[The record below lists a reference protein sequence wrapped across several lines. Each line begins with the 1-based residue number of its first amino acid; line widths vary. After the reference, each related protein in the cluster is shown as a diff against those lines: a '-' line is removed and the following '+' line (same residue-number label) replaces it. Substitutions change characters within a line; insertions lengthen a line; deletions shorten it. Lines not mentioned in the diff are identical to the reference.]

1 MENFTKEQLLDIENE
16 YDRMFKESRESYV
29 SGVKMVSLGDLIGGE
44 KGAAYADVFP
54 LVEDLSRLMTIQ
66 DMEVKGVA
74 LKARYKNYPPILNNE
89 NKFEFITLCAKPT
102 KFLAENPEFLEN
114 YAFISNYIDE
124 SIACEHIDHDLREVN
139 KEMAISGLLPQ
150 CFEMVGV
157 KNDKKMQKQY
167 LDFLAK
173 YSSMQNEY
181 ALASKKMFEAPTG
194 PANA

>member
-1 MENFTKEQLLDIENE
+1 MEKFTKEQLMNIENE
-16 YDRMFKESRESYV
+16 YDRMFKEARESYTA
-29 SGVKMVSLGDLIGGE
+29 GARNVSLGALLGDE

-54 LVEDLSRLMTIQ
+54 LTADLSTLATIQ
-66 DMEVKGVA
+66 DVGVKGVA

-89 NKFEFITLCAKPT
+89 NKFEFISLCAKPT
-102 KFLAENPEFLEN
+102 KFLAEHPEFLEN

-124 SIACEHIDHDLREVN
+124 SIACEYIDHDLYDVN
-139 KEMAISGLLPQ
+139 KQMFVDGLLPQ
-150 CFEMVGV
+150 CFEMVGA
-157 KNDKKMQKQY
+157 KDDKKMQKEY